1 MKAYIFLLSAI
12 LLWTTACTKEATK
25 YKDLLNGTEIIYP
38 GPVTNLIARS
48 GNMRALLQWQPSP
61 DPSIT
66 GYIIYWNNNTDS
78 IILPATGTVNDTIS
92 TLIKGMG
99 EYVQNFV
106 LYTTDGKGNKS
117 VGQSLSGVRIYGP
130 LYISSLV
137 NRQLNSARPPVALPG
152 NAYKLFFSATDTA
165 LNVTTRLTFY
175 DATNQQ
181 QIVSLPSRSD
191 SVVLNTVNP
200 GTKVAVLSS
209 YIPELKALDTF
220 NVAYSDTITIR

>member
-1 MKAYIFLLSAI
+1 MKAYTFLWLV
-12 LLWTTACTKEATK
+12 LLFCTTACTKEATK
-25 YKDLLNGTEIIYP
+25 YRELLNGTEIIYT
-38 GPVTNLIARS
+38 GPVSSFNARS
-48 GNMRALLQWQPSP
+48 GNLRALLQWQPSP

-78 IILPATGTVNDTIS
+78 MKLPATGTVNDTLK
-92 TLIKGMG
+92 TLITGMG

-106 LYTTDGKGNKS
+106 LYTTDSKGNKS

-137 NRQLNSARPPVALPG
+137 NRQLNSSKPPVALPG
-152 NAYKLFFSATDTA
+152 NTYTLFFSATDTA
-165 LNVTTRLTFY
+165 LNINTRLSFY
-175 DATNQQ
+175 NAANQLQ
-181 QIVSLPSRSD
+181 TVNLPARSD
-191 SVVLNTVNP
+191 SIVLNAVTP

-220 NVAYSDTITIR
+220 NVAYSDTITIQ

>member
-1 MKAYIFLLSAI
+1 MKAFAFLMSA
-12 LLWTTACTKEATK
+12 LCLCTVACTKEATK
-25 YKDLLNGTEIIYP
+25 YKDLLNDAEIIYP
-38 GPVTNLIARS
+38 GPVSSLNARP
-48 GNMRALLQWQPSP
+48 GHLRAMLQWQPSP

-66 GYIIYWNNNTDS
+66 EYIIYWNNNTDS
-78 IILPATGTVNDTIS
+78 MKLPAKGTTKDTIR
-92 TLIKGMG
+92 TLITGMD

-137 NRQLNSARPPVALPG
+137 NRQLNSSKPPEALPG

-165 LNVTTRLTFY
+165 LNTNTRLTFY
-175 DATNQQ
+175 NANNQLQ
-181 QIVSLPSRSD
+181 TVDLPSRSD
-191 SVVLNTVNP
+191 SVVLNAVNA

-220 NVAYSDTITIR
+220 HVAYSDTITVQ